1 MATILDI
8 ANADRNLYMM
18 IKGIRKS
25 SLGDKLRGPGTFT
38 LLAPINLAFRNLSY
52 PDNVETLLSESGSN
66 KRITDIINC
75 HILLVKKLIKDFRN
89 GQNFKTAGGKD
100 VVVTVKDDDVY
111 INGAKILARDMQGSN
126 GVIHS
131 IDTVIFPK

>member
-8 ANADRNLYMM
+8 ANADRNLFMM

-25 SLGDKLRGPGTFT
+25 SLNDKLRGPGPFT
-38 LLAPINLAFRNLSY
+38 LLAPINLAFRNLTY

-66 KRITDIINC
+66 KRISDIINC
-75 HILLVKKLIKDFRN
+75 HILLVKKLIKDFRD
-89 GQNFKTAGGKD
+89 GQKIKTANGKD
-100 VVVTVKDDDVY
+100 VHVTVKEDDVY

-131 IDTVIFPK
+131 IDSVIFPQ